1 MAVEAAATRSLSKNI
16 GKAVVAVGSVTCLL
30 STFSKISRSQFG
42 WPRSATA
49 KVEDVIIYD
58 FAILLLNLRRFFV
71 LIPFRL
77 VLVALV
83 SCRSALRSSANGF
96 HVT

>member
-16 GKAVVAVGSVTCLL
+16 GKAVVAVGSLTCLL

-49 KVEDVIIYD
+49 KVEDDLIYD
-58 FAILLLNLRRFFV
+58 FAILLIV
-71 LIPFRL
+71 LAPF
-77 VLVALV
+77 
-83 SCRSALRSSANGF
+83 
-96 HVT
+96 